1 MQRWQQHE
9 SGGAGRGA
17 RCLGGLGGGGLLPSI
32 LASWLVLK
40 HWLKIALIVW
50 ELLLQRSWLWP
61 PRDQGRRGGC
71 LLPLE
76 SSSFGSSAQLAT
88 AVPIAYQWRRLAG
101 LFQTVSY

>member
-9 SGGAGRGA
+9 SGGAGRAA

-61 PRDQGRRGGC
+61 PRGQGRRG
-71 LLPLE
+71 
-76 SSSFGSSAQLAT
+76 
-88 AVPIAYQWRRLAG
+88 
-101 LFQTVSY
+101 